1 MSVKFVV
8 QGQNL
13 YRFSKEP
20 ILADKSVEF
29 VELEFTFSSEWD
41 GTSKTAQFIQDDK
54 VYSQVLNEN
63 KCYLPQ
69 ELNEGSFYL
78 SVFGYKG
85 SKRATARKLQMS
97 LEDSGFSQGEVPIP
111 PTPDLYAQLL
121 VKIDEAVKQ
130 AKQAVKD
137 AQSAVMN
144 MSVSATS
151 LPSSSDATV
160 DKTVDEQGRVH
171 LNFGIPR
178 GPEGS
183 GGGGSGPSYKIG
195 HGLKLDTPT
204 NTLSVNAVSDF
215 GGDNTLPIT
224 AAAVQETVGNIE
236 ILLGTI

>member
-41 GTSKTAQFIQDDK
+41 GTDKTAQFIQGDK
-54 VYSQVLNEN
+54 VYSQVLSEN
-63 KCYLPQ
+63 RCYLPQ
-69 ELNEGSFYL
+69 ELNEGTFYL

-97 LEDSGFSQGEVPIP
+97 LEDSGFSQGDVPIP

-121 VKIDEAVKQ
+121 VKIDEAVAQ
-130 AKQAVKD
+130 ANNT
-137 AQSAVMN
+137 VMN
-144 MSVSATS
+144 MTVDATS
-151 LPSSSDATV
+151 IPADSEATV
-160 DKTVDEQGRVH
+160 EKIVDENGHLH

-178 GPEGS
+178 GKAGEG
-183 GGGGSGPSYKIG
+183 GGPSYVIG
-195 HGLKLDTPT
+195 HGLSLDTPT
-204 NTLSVNAVSDF
+204 NTLSVNAVSNF
-215 GGDNTLPIT
+215 EGDNTLPIT

>member
-13 YRFSKEP
+13 YKFSKEP

-54 VYSQVLNEN
+54 VYSQILNDN
-63 KCYLPQ
+63 RCYLPQ

-130 AKQAVKD
+130 AEQAVKD

-144 MSVSATS
+144 MSVSATEFTIQAMKGSFLFPVGSMDIGQGS
-151 LPSSSDATV
+151 L
-160 DKTVDEQGRVH
+160 
-171 LNFGIPR
+171 
-178 GPEGS
+178 S
-183 GGGGSGPSYKIG
+183 GELKEVPYARFYTRSNGESILVYVSG
-195 HGLKLDTPT
+195 D
-204 NTLSVNAVSDF
+204 
-215 GGDNTLPIT
+215 
-224 AAAVQETVGNIE
+224 
-236 ILLGTI
+236 GTINLG